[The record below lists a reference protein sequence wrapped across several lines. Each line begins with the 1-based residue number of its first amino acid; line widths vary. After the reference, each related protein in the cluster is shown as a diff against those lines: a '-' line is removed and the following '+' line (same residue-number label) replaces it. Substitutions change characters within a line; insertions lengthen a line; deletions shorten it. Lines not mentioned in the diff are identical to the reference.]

1 MKIGFIGQGWIGKNY
16 ADNFEDRGYDIVR
29 YGIEKEYV
37 DNKEKISD
45 CDIVFIAVPTP
56 TTPDGFDY
64 SIVES
69 VLPLVGEGKVAVIKS
84 TILPGTTEML
94 QKKFPKIHVF
104 HSPEFLEEARAR
116 YNTDFPDRNIVGIPV
131 DNDENRKL
139 AQQVMDVL
147 PDAPYNLICPVKDAE
162 LIKYSGN
169 VFLYFKVLFANLLY
183 DLTQKLGA
191 DYDVVREAVSADP
204 RIGNSHL
211 RPVHA
216 SGHTDKPGRGAG
228 GECFIKDY
236 RAFKSLFDK
245 YLADDKRALAIL
257 NALEAKNLELLVS
270 TEKDLDLLTGVYG
283 EEVIKNATK

>member
-29 YGIEKEYV
+29 YGMEKEYV
-37 DNKEKISD
+37 GNKEKIKD

-56 TTPDGFDY
+56 TTPEGFDY

-69 VLPLVGEGKVAVIKS
+69 VLPLVGEGKVAVVKS
-84 TILPGTTEML
+84 TILPGTTEQL

-116 YNTDFPDRNIVGIPV
+116 YNTDYPDRNIVGIPV
-131 DNDENRKL
+131 DNEENRKL
-139 AQQVMDVL
+139 AQTVMDVL
-147 PDAPYNLICPVKDAE
+147 PEAPYNLICPVKDAE

-169 VFLYFKVLFANLLY
+169 VFLYFKVLYANLLY
-183 DLTQKLGA
+183 DISQKLGV
-191 DYDVVREAVSADP
+191 DYDVVREAVAADP
-204 RIGNSHL
+204 RIGSSHL

-216 SGHTDKPGRGAG
+216 SGHTDHAGRGAG

-236 RAFKSLFDK
+236 RAYKSLFETH
-245 YLADDKRALAIL
+245 LPEDKRALDL
-257 NALEAKNLELLVS
+257 LSALEAKNLELLVS
-270 TEKDLDLLTGVYG
+270 TKKDLDLLTGVYG
-283 EEVIKNATK
+283 EDVVKNADK